1 MLKSSLQNDMNDTKM
16 LIMSNNKKFED
27 LNQDFLSFSAQI
39 RSELMNLPKNKGNN
53 NEREN
58 EVNPKWAE
66 KILKLE
72 GDVELMIKRN
82 QSTEKKFDD
91 FLLFKHNK
99 EINEINEK
107 IEEIK
112 ARVND
117 NNFKLD
123 SPQKSGSGIFSP
135 QREGSHM
142 IDDER
147 FNSIIEKTK
156 KNIELALSKELN
168 SNIFF

>member
-1 MLKSSLQNDMNDTKM
+1 MTDTKM

-39 RSELMNLPKNKGNN
+39 RSELMNFPKNQGNN
-53 NEREN
+53 GKEN
-58 EVNPKWAE
+58 DVNPKWAE

-72 GDVELMIKRN
+72 ADVESLIKKN

-91 FLLFKHNK
+91 FLLFKHSK
-99 EINEINEK
+99 EISEINEK

-112 ARVND
+112 TRVSD
-117 NNFKLD
+117 NNFKID
-123 SPQKSGSGIFSP
+123 SSPQKSGSGIFSP
-135 QREGSHM
+135 QREGTNM

-156 KNIELALSKELN
+156 KNIELALSK
-168 SNIFF
+168 